1 MFMLL
6 IILIGVV
13 LILHFISLFLP
24 VLINL
29 AAIFTVFVYIYALFV
44 VLASFKEHEDRFVFL
59 NLYLATLVMPGSV
72 ELATELGYGY
82 PTNIMVWLTTFFV
95 VGLIALI
102 FSLRKMEKYELIMFS
117 AFLII
122 LNAMNTFFWVKF
134 ENVQFELSNLLIAY
148 YNTAIKSALFFYSSF
163 LNMCYDPSYIFYLK
177 GEEQIFIVPFFIL
190 LSTIIL
196 MLRKI

>member
-1 MFMLL
+1 MLL